1 LACTQEIQLEI
12 VSSTG
17 VGDPKAESHPA
28 ATVGLPW
35 RKPIIQIADSLQ
47 DNERTEAIA
56 HEIGHLLLVYRF
68 GLGLVGRRMPH
79 PCDMEEICYYL
90 LGMGQH
96 WDYLLGQV
104 INTSHHVILLDY
116 LWEEYGIGSNF
127 HLHLLHR
134 HFEELAREAYED
146 RESLFAQGLI
156 TFEYQKLGG
165 DVGEIAPLA
174 GKCSAS
180 PALEDGAKGDNIN
193 KIPYREATPFR
204 ARGFTSPREEIRQS
218 YLAAQSHFD
227 RYHSK
232 TIPSPSAYQ
241 KDILSF
247 LEDLGYPKEGFV
259 FFQAR
264 TRRGGQ
270 DARTKSPG
278 PKSVHPSERKGEEM
292 ELSLS
297 LVG

>member
-1 LACTQEIQLEI
+1 MFCNIEDEICRLGSERLNRVFRDTLACTQGIELEI

-17 VGDPKAESHPA
+17 AGNPKAESHPA

-35 RKPIIQIADSLQ
+35 RKPVIQIADSLQ

-79 PCDMEEICYYL
+79 PWDMEEVCYYL

-104 INTSHHVILLDY
+104 INTAHHLILVDFLR
-116 LWEEYGIGSNF
+116 EEYGIGSNI

-156 TFEYQKLGG
+156 TFEYQKLGS
-165 DVGEIAPLA
+165 DVAEMAPL
-174 GKCSAS
+174 
-180 PALEDGAKGDNIN
+180 N
-193 KIPYREATPFR
+193 T
-204 ARGFTSPREEIRQS
+204 PREEIWQS
-218 YLAAQSHFD
+218 YRAAQRYFD

-232 TIPSPSAYQ
+232 TIPSPSSYRN
-241 KDILSF
+241 DILSF
-247 LEDLGYPKEGFV
+247 LEDLEYPKEGFV

-264 TRRGGQ
+264 TRKDGQ
-270 DARTKSPG
+270 DARTDGRWSQERP
-278 PKSVHPSERKGEEM
+278 SV
-292 ELSLS
+292 
-297 LVG
+297 

>member
-1 LACTQEIQLEI
+1 MGSERLTQVFRDTLACTQGIELEI

-35 RKPIIQIADSLQ
+35 RKPVIQIADSLQ

-104 INTSHHVILLDY
+104 INTSHHLILIDY
-116 LWEEYGIGSNF
+116 LREEYGIGSNF

-134 HFEELAREAYED
+134 HFEELARESYKD
-146 RESLFAQGLI
+146 RESLYAQGLI

-165 DVGEIAPLA
+165 DVGEIAPLN
-174 GKCSAS
+174 S
-180 PALEDGAKGDNIN
+180 PGG
-193 KIPYREATPFR
+193 
-204 ARGFTSPREEIRQS
+204 EIRQS
-218 YLAAQSHFD
+218 YLAAQRHFD

-297 LVG
+297 FVGQAGKRQ